1 MLVLWGGEG
10 VCRVSELSTAVE
22 RKTRLNEREKV
33 GVYESKETK
42 IKIKY
47 RGVTT
52 EISKLN
58 NKV

>member
-1 MLVLWGGEG
+1 M
-10 VCRVSELSTAVE
+10 SELFTAVE
-22 RKTRLNEREKV
+22 RETRLNEREKV
-33 GVYESKETK
+33 GRYESKETK
-42 IKIKY
+42 MKIKY